1 MLKKNQAVLYK
12 KSVAVVTEIEDEKF
26 VIKYCVAPATPGGK
40 PAKYESQKVRE
51 KDIVALPCENVS
63 PEKILSFGDDS
74 AKEKILEAY
83 ELLISDEESADKKIS
98 FEELLD
104 LIDGAANAEGSFFY
118 FTKLCEG
125 FEFALDEENLKTGK
139 IFFTPRSQEEISSLK
154 KKAEEKEN
162 GAKYF
167 SEFIARL
174 KSRSLDLPNDSKFMG
189 EVEAV
194 ALGKTEKSKVM
205 AELKIAPTPE
215 NAHRLLLETKIWDA
229 MRNPHPV
236 RWGLSTQSAQLSLA
250 SPPQEE
256 RLEIPEISYAID
268 SEHSHDPDDAV
279 AFDGKY
285 LWVHIAD
292 PASSV
297 MPQSAIDKAAMNRG
311 GTLYIPEGASRMLCE
326 DCLEDYALG
335 LKEKSNALSFR
346 ILLNDDG
353 AIEECKI
360 FKTLIKVKRLTY
372 KNADL
377 ILAGNFSSLEN
388 ESQIECEKISADLN
402 SLMKIAERNIER
414 RKKNGSVDINMPE
427 VHIWLSEEKK
437 VFIEPETRTKSA
449 DLVREMMLLA
459 GEGAARFAFANKIP
473 FVYVSQE
480 KPEIPSNLPEGLAG
494 DFTTIKC
501 MRRRSV
507 GLTPSSHAGL
517 GLGMYSQVTS
527 PLRRYG
533 DLLCHEQLRAFLD
546 GRGLIDKDAMLERMS
561 AGDEASIACRKA
573 SRKSELHWTLVYLS
587 QNPDWTGEAVC
598 VDFKGK
604 EAVFLI
610 PDLAQQT
617 SFVPREKIALNE
629 TRRVKV
635 KSIDIPN
642 LRVNFVEV

>member
-1 MLKKNQAVLYK
+1 MFKKNQAVLYK
-12 KSVAVVTEIEDEKF
+12 KSVAVITEIEGEKL
-26 VIKYCVAPATPGGK
+26 VIEYCAAPATPSGK

-51 KDIVALPCENVS
+51 KDVVPLPCENV
-63 PEKILSFGDDS
+63 PLEKILSFDDAS

-83 ELLISDEESADKKIS
+83 ELLTSDEESADKKIS
-98 FEELLD
+98 FKELFD
-104 LIDGAANAEGSFFY
+104 LTAANPEGSFFY
-118 FTKLCEG
+118 YTKLCDG

-139 IFFTPRSQEEISSLK
+139 IFFAPRSQEEISLLK
-154 KKAEEKEN
+154 KKADEKEN
-162 GAKYF
+162 GARYF

-174 KSRSLDLPNDSKFMG
+174 KSRSLDLPADSKFMG

-215 NAHRLLLETKIWDA
+215 NAHRILLETKIWDIT
-229 MRNPHPV
+229 RNPHPV

-256 RLEIPEISYAID
+256 RLEVPEISYAID

-279 AFDGKY
+279 VFDGKY

-297 MPQSAIDKAAMNRG
+297 MPESAIDKAAMNRG
-311 GTLYIPEGASRMLCE
+311 ATLYIPEGASRMLCE
-326 DCLEDYALG
+326 DSLEDYALG

-353 AIEECKI
+353 TIEECKI
-360 FKTLIKVKRLTY
+360 FKTLVKVRRLTY
-372 KNADL
+372 KNADS
-377 ILAGNFSSLEN
+377 ILAGDFSSLGN
-388 ESQIECEKISADLN
+388 EAQIEGEKISSDLN
-402 SLMKIAERNIER
+402 ALMKIAERNIAR

-427 VHIWLSEEKK
+427 VHIWISEEKK
-437 VFIEPETRTKSA
+437 VFIEPQVRTKSA

-480 KPEIPSNLPEGLAG
+480 APEIPSNLPEGLAG
-494 DFTTIKC
+494 DFATIKC
-501 MRRRSV
+501 MRRRNV
-507 GLTPSSHAGL
+507 GITPSSHAGL

-546 GRGLIDKDAMLERMS
+546 GRDLIDKDTMLERLS

-587 QNPDWTGEAVC
+587 QNPDWVSEAVC

-610 PDLAQQT
+610 PNLAQQT
-617 SFVPREKIALNE
+617 SFIPREKIALNE

-642 LRVNFVEV
+642 LRVNFVEA

>member
-12 KSVAVVTEIEDEKF
+12 KSAAVITEIESEKF
-26 VIKYCVAPATPGGK
+26 VITYCAAPATPGGK
-40 PAKYESQKVRE
+40 AAIYESQKVRE
-51 KDIVALPCENVS
+51 KDVVSLPGENVS
-63 PEKILSFGDDS
+63 LENVLRFGDD
-74 AKEKILEAY
+74 AAQEKIREAY
-83 ELLISDEESADKKIS
+83 ELLASDEESAGKPLS
-98 FEELLD
+98 FAELLG
-104 LIDGAANAEGSFFY
+104 LIDGAAKAESSFFY
-118 FTKLCEG
+118 FTRLCDG
-125 FEFALDEENLKTGK
+125 FEFALDEDSFKNGK
-139 IFFTPRSQEEISSLK
+139 LAFVPRTQDEISVLK
-154 KKAEEKEN
+154 KKADEKEN

-205 AELKIAPTPE
+205 AELKIAPLPE
-215 NAHRLLLETKIWDA
+215 NAHRLLLETKLWDIT
-229 MRNPHPV
+229 RNPHPV

-256 RLEIPEISYAID
+256 RLEIPGISYAID

-279 AFDGKY
+279 AFDGTY

-353 AIEECKI
+353 AIEECEI
-360 FKTLIKVKRLTY
+360 FKTLVKVKRLTY
-372 KNADL
+372 KNADS
-377 ILAGNFSSLEN
+377 ILAGDFSSLET
-388 ESQIECEKISADLN
+388 ESQSERERICADLN
-402 SLMKIAERNIER
+402 SLMKIAVRNIAR

-427 VHIWLSEEKK
+427 VHIWLSEDKT
-437 VFIEPETRTKSA
+437 VCIEPQARTKSA

-459 GEGAARFAFANKIP
+459 GEGAARFAFAHAIP

-494 DFTTIKC
+494 DFAAIKC

-507 GLTPSSHAGL
+507 GLTPSLHAGL

-546 GRGLIDKDAMLERMS
+546 GRDLIDKDAMLERMS

-573 SRKSELHWTLVYLS
+573 SRKSELHWTLVFLS
-587 QNPDWTGEAVC
+587 QNPNWTGEAVC

-610 PDLAQQT
+610 PELAQQT

-629 TRRVKV
+629 TRRIKV

-642 LRVNFVEV
+642 VRVTFVEA

>member
-1 MLKKNQAVLYK
+1 MLKKNQAVIYK
-12 KSVAVVTEIEDEKF
+12 KSAAVVTEIEDEKF
-26 VIKYCVAPATPGGK
+26 VIKYCAAPATPGGK

-51 KDIVALPCENVS
+51 KDIVALPGENVS
-63 PEKILSFGDDS
+63 LEKILSFGDDS

-104 LIDGAANAEGSFFY
+104 LIDGAASAEGSFFY
-118 FTKLCEG
+118 FTKLCED
-125 FEFALDEENLKTGK
+125 FEFALDEENFKTGK
-139 IFFTPRSQEEISSLK
+139 IFFTPRSQEEISLLK
-154 KKAEEKEN
+154 KKADEKEN

-205 AELKIAPTPE
+205 AEMKIAPTPE
-215 NAHRLLLETKIWDA
+215 NAHRLLLETKIWDS

-346 ILLNDDG
+346 ILLDDDG

-377 ILAGNFSSLEN
+377 ILAGNFSLLEN
-388 ESQIECEKISADLN
+388 ETQSEREKISADLN
-402 SLMKIAERNIER
+402 ALMKIAERNIER

-437 VFIEPETRTKSA
+437 VFIEPEIRAKSA

-480 KPEIPSNLPEGLAG
+480 KPEIPSNIPEGLAG
-494 DFTTIKC
+494 DFATIKC

-546 GRGLIDKDAMLERMS
+546 GRDLIDKDAMLERMS

-610 PDLAQQT
+610 PELAQQT
-617 SFVPREKIALNE
+617 SFIPREKIALNE

>member
-26 VIKYCVAPATPGGK
+26 VIKYCAAPATPGGK

-51 KDIVALPCENVS
+51 KDIVALPCENFS
-63 PEKILSFGDDS
+63 LEKILSFGDDS

-205 AELKIAPTPE
+205 TELKIAPTPE

-377 ILAGNFSSLEN
+377 ILAGNFSSLGNEN
-388 ESQIECEKISADLN
+388 QIECEKISADLN

-494 DFTTIKC
+494 DFATIKC

-642 LRVNFVEV
+642 VRVNFVEV

>member
-1 MLKKNQAVLYK
+1 MLKKNQAVIYK
-12 KSVAVVTEIEDEKF
+12 KSAAVVTEIEDEKF
-26 VIKYCVAPATPGGK
+26 VIKYCVSSATPGGK
-40 PAKYESQKVRE
+40 PTKYENQKVRE
-51 KDIVALPCENVS
+51 KDVVPLPGENVS
-63 PEKILSFGDDS
+63 LEKILSFGDDS

-83 ELLISDEESADKKIS
+83 ELLISDEESAGKKIP

-104 LIDGAANAEGSFFY
+104 LIDGAASAEGSFFY

-125 FEFALDEENLKTGK
+125 FEFALDEENFKTGK
-139 IFFTPRSQEEISSLK
+139 IFFAPRSQEEISLLK
-154 KKAEEKEN
+154 KKADEKEN

-205 AELKIAPTPE
+205 AEMKIAPTPE
-215 NAHRLLLETKIWDA
+215 NAHRLLLETKIWDS

-346 ILLNDDG
+346 ILLDDDG

-388 ESQIECEKISADLN
+388 ETQSEREKISADLN
-402 SLMKIAERNIER
+402 ALMKIAERNIER

-437 VFIEPETRTKSA
+437 VFIEPEIREKSA

-480 KPEIPSNLPEGLAG
+480 KPEIPSNIPEGLAG
-494 DFTTIKC
+494 DFATIKC

-546 GRGLIDKDAMLERMS
+546 GRDLIDKDAMLERMS

-587 QNPDWTGEAVC
+587 QNPEWNGEAVC

-610 PDLAQQT
+610 PELAQQT
-617 SFVPREKIALNE
+617 SFIPREKIALNE

>member
-12 KSVAVVTEIEDEKF
+12 KSAAVVTEIEDEKF
-26 VIKYCVAPATPGGK
+26 VIKYCAAPATPGGK

-63 PEKILSFGDDS
+63 LEKILSFGDDS

-437 VFIEPETRTKSA
+437 VFIEPETRAKSA

-494 DFTTIKC
+494 DFATIKC

>member
-26 VIKYCVAPATPGGK
+26 VIKYCAAPATPGGK

-51 KDIVALPCENVS
+51 KDIVALPCENFS
-63 PEKILSFGDDS
+63 LEKILSFGDDS

-437 VFIEPETRTKSA
+437 VFIEPETRAKSA

-494 DFTTIKC
+494 DFATIKC

>member
-12 KSVAVVTEIEDEKF
+12 KSAAVVTEIEGEKF
-26 VIKYCVAPATPGGK
+26 VIKYCAAPATPSGK

-51 KDIVALPCENVS
+51 KDVVALPGENVS
-63 PEKILSFGDDS
+63 LENVLNFCDDS
-74 AKEKILEAY
+74 SQEKILEAY
-83 ELLISDEESADKKIS
+83 ELLSSDEESAGEKIS
-98 FEELLD
+98 FEELLS
-104 LIDGAANAEGSFFY
+104 LIDGAAKAESSFFY
-118 FTKLCEG
+118 FAKLCG
-125 FEFALDEENLKTGK
+125 GLEFALDEENLKNGK
-139 IFFTPRSQEEISSLK
+139 IFFTPRTQEEISALK
-154 KKAEEKEN
+154 KKADEKEN
-162 GAKYF
+162 EAKYF

-205 AELKIAPTPE
+205 SELKIAPTPE
-215 NAHRLLLETKIWDA
+215 NAHRLLLETKIWDIT
-229 MRNPHPV
+229 RNPHPV

-250 SPPQEE
+250 SPPNEE
-256 RLEIPEISYAID
+256 RLEVQGISYAID

-279 AFDGKY
+279 MFDGKY

-297 MPQSAIDKAAMNRG
+297 MPQSVIDKAAMNRG

-346 ILLNDDG
+346 ILLDNDG

-360 FKTLIKVKRLTY
+360 FKTLVNVKRLTY
-372 KNADL
+372 KNADA
-377 ILAGNFSSLEN
+377 ILEGDFSSLEN
-388 ESQIECEKISADLN
+388 ESQDDCEKISADLN
-402 SLMKIAERNIER
+402 SLMQIAERNIER

-427 VHIWLSEEKK
+427 VHIWLDENKK
-437 VFIEPETRTKSA
+437 VFIEKEPRVKSA

-480 KPEIPSNLPEGLAG
+480 KPEIPSKLPEGLAG
-494 DFTTIKC
+494 DFATIKC

-507 GLTPSSHAGL
+507 GVTPSSHAGL

-546 GRGLIDKDAMLERMS
+546 GRNLIDKDAMLERLS

-573 SRKSELHWTLVYLS
+573 SRKSEMHWTLVYLL

-610 PDLAQQT
+610 PELAQQT

-642 LRVNFVEV
+642 VRVNFVEI

>member
-63 PEKILSFGDDS
+63 LEKILSFGDDS

-250 SPPQEE
+250 SPPREE

-494 DFTTIKC
+494 DFATIKC

-546 GRGLIDKDAMLERMS
+546 GRDLIDKDAMLERMG